1 MEQEYF
7 AEENDNCDPLGVGR
21 GWTVQNSVVKD
32 PEVLIRKTM
41 QSDFDLG
48 VEMLFRCYYAP
59 LCNHAIRFVA
69 SKEIAEDIVSDVFSS
84 CYTLRR
90 FSDVQT
96 SYRAYLFNAVR
107 NRAFNF
113 VKAELQRNTSLEDVK
128 YLPVDVEQH
137 PDELIHYE
145 EMYHD
150 VEKAIDQ
157 LAPKRRSVYIMR
169 RVEGKK
175 YEEIASELNISLKT
189 VKEHMYQALKQ
200 IRSQLRQRWA

>member
-1 MEQEYF
+1 MEYKDI
-7 AEENDNCDPLGVGR
+7 ADEEGGDDFVGES
-21 GWTVQNSVVKD
+21 TDSAIENSVVKD

-41 QSDFDLG
+41 ESDFDLG
-48 VEMLFRCYYAP
+48 VEMLFRSYYAL
-59 LCNHAIRFVA
+59 LCNHAVRFVA
-69 SKEIAEDIVSDVFSS
+69 SREIAEDIVSDVFSA
-84 CYTLRR
+84 CYTTRR
-90 FSDVQT
+90 FYEIQN

-113 VKAELQRNTSLEDVK
+113 VKSELQRNTSLDDVK
-128 YLPVDVEQH
+128 YVPVVADAQ

-150 VEKAIDQ
+150 VERAIDR

-169 RVEGKK
+169 RIEGKN
-175 YEEIASELNISLKT
+175 YEDIASELNISLKT

-200 IRSQLRQRWA
+200 IRSQLSARWS